1 MKICIEQMKPV
12 LGDTEKN
19 LLKMVEKIDIAIEN
33 GEELIVFP
41 ELSLNGYML
50 EELAFDTGIKEVP
63 QILLE
68 KSKKISII
76 FGAVEIG
83 EEEYPYNTAFYL
95 ENGKVVH
102 KHRKVYLPT
111 YGMFQEGRYFMEGDK
126 IRAFDTKFGRIGIL
140 VCEDAWHQ
148 SAHYILAQDG
158 AKYVFVISNAPAR
171 LGANRED
178 ISSAWRNILKNNS
191 MLNGVYTIMTNRVG
205 VEDGIT
211 FFGNSA
217 VVDPSGN
224 LIKEAELFKEQSLSC
239 CIDENKIRAARISA
253 PMFKAEKLDMTIR
266 ELKRIQ
272 KSRFE

>member
-19 LLKMVEKIDIAIEN
+19 LLKMVEGIDRAIEVGN
-33 GEELIVFP
+33 DIIVFP

-50 EELAFDTGIKEVP
+50 EELVFDTAIKEVP

-76 FGAVEIG
+76 FGAAEIG
-83 EEEYPYNTAFYL
+83 AEEYPYNTAFYL
-95 ENGKVVH
+95 EDGKVVH

-126 IRAFDTKFGRIGIL
+126 IRAFDTKFGRIGML

-158 AKYVFVISNAPAR
+158 AKHIFIISNASAKI
-171 LGANRED
+171 GINKYD
-178 ISSAWRNILKNNS
+178 VSSGWRNILKNSS
-191 MLNGVYTIMTNRVG
+191 MLNGVYTVMANRVG
-205 VEDGIT
+205 VEDGVT
-211 FFGNSA
+211 FFGNST
-217 VVDPSGN
+217 VMDPSGEVV
-224 LIKEAELFKEQSLSC
+224 KEAEFFKEQSLC
-239 CIDENKIRAARISA
+239 CCTSESRIRAARIGA
-253 PMFKAEKLDMTIR
+253 PMFKTEKLDMTIR

-272 KSRFE
+272 KNRFE